1 MEIKYEKS
9 KYIIFINTVY
19 QNSKFKIK
27 FKLRWMNITMIL
39 KLYKRNMFVHIYA
52 VYQDL
57 KFNSN

>member
-1 MEIKYEKS
+1 
-9 KYIIFINTVY
+9 
-19 QNSKFKIK
+19 
-27 FKLRWMNITMIL
+27 MNITMIL